1 MKTKIILLLTAI
13 SLASCSPNIVNTWN
27 IDKYEVV
34 NDKGQNTASQNI
46 GTITFKKKGKGVKDI
61 NYNVFQNDYSDKSEF
76 TYELKEDYI
85 VIKGAKGD
93 KKDTALNK
101 TWIIVSDKSKKQVW
115 KSTDGSESVQVLELS
130 R

>member
-1 MKTKIILLLTAI
+1 MLLLAVAC
-13 SLASCSPNIVNTWN
+13 LASCSPSIVNTWN

-46 GTITFKKKGKGVKDI
+46 GTITFKKRGKGTKDI
-61 NYNVFQNDYSDKSEF
+61 NYNVFQNDYNDQSEF
-76 TYELKEDYI
+76 TYELHEDYI
-85 VIKGAKGD
+85 VIKDEKSNN
-93 KKDTALNK
+93 KDTPLNK

-115 KSTDGSESVQVLELS
+115 KSTDGSESVQILELS